1 MITRTSARGALGP
14 TTGSCVGWWCVGT
27 VASRRF
33 ARAAAAADRELRYY
47 VCNKRRPLE
56 AGGPERACQQPST
69 RAEALDA
76 LVWDQLR
83 QALLRPQMLVKGQAA
98 LGARTRQ
105 PDDELLR
112 AQRERLERR
121 LQSTETERR
130 RLVDLYQMQAIDLAE
145 FQTRQQEVT
154 SRHRQFEQEREALLA
169 QRQELAVNNRLA
181 AKVDSFARRIR
192 TGIDAL
198 DFEQRQKLV
207 RLLVEQVRVTG
218 PSVQIHLRIPL
229 DEPSRR
235 RGRFQATCELSQSAA
250 PTGVQS
256 IAFAFTWWR
265 CTFRSSSARCSRPM
279 TSTSLDGSDR
289 AHPPS
294 AGATPHS
301 ASPSPGRS
309 PARTSSAGSAIRSS
323 TVPDLIA
330 PHRGLTSG
338 LTVH

>member
-1 MITRTSARGALGP
+1 MPAIIGEDLFEAAQRVSRDHSYFSPRRTAPVDHWLLRRLVVCGHCGVKAFCQGNRRGDHEP
-14 TTGSCVGWWCVGT
+14 
-27 VASRRF
+27 
-33 ARAAAAADRELRYY
+33 RYY

-56 AGGPERACQQPST
+56 AGGRERACQQPST

-83 QALLRPQMLVKGQAA
+83 QALLRPQILVKGQAT
-98 LGARTRQ
+98 LGARTQQ

-121 LQSTETERR
+121 LQGTETERR

-154 SRHRQFEQEREALLA
+154 SRHRKFEQEREALLA
-169 QRQELAVNNRLA
+169 QHQELAVNNRLA

-192 TGIDAL
+192 KGIDAL

-229 DEPSRR
+229 DEP
-235 RGRFQATCELSQSAA
+235 AA
-250 PTGVQS
+250 ADDIPGHANSTKVQHRNASNQLALRSLGGDLLFDHPTQ
-256 IAFAFTWWR
+256 
-265 CTFRSSSARCSRPM
+265 
-279 TSTSLDGSDR
+279 
-289 AHPPS
+289 
-294 AGATPHS
+294 GAQTE
-301 ASPSPGRS
+301 
-309 PARTSSAGSAIRSS
+309 
-323 TVPDLIA
+323 
-330 PHRGLTSG
+330 
-338 LTVH
+338 